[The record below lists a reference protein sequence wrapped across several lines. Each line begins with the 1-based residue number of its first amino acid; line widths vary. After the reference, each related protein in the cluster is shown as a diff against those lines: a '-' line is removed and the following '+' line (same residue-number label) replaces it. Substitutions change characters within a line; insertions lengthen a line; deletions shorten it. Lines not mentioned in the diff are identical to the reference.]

1 MEFVAEDTA
10 DLTIVTVAGR
20 LDSVA
25 AVQFS
30 GHLAELRHNGSTQL
44 LIELSRLTYISSA
57 GCRALFIAARQS
69 AERGGRLALCGMTG
83 AVKDVVELAGLAGQ
97 VGIYASRNEAVM
109 QLSAA

>member
-20 LDSVA
+20 LDSA
-25 AVQFS
+25 AALQFS
-30 GHLAELRHNGSTQL
+30 GRLAELQQDGKAPV

-57 GCRALFIAARQS
+57 GCRALFVAARRTAAHGSQ
-69 AERGGRLALCGMTG
+69 LALCGMNGT
-83 AVKDVVELAGLAGQ
+83 VKQVVELAGLSSQ
-97 VGIYASRNEAVM
+97 VGIFTSREEAVT

>member
-25 AVQFS
+25 AAQFS
-30 GHLAELRHNGSTQL
+30 GRLAELRHEGRTQL
-44 LIELSRLTYISSA
+44 LIELSNLTYISSA
-57 GCRALFIAARQS
+57 GCRVLFVAARQT
-69 AERGGRLALCGMTG
+69 AERGSRLALCGMTG
-83 AVKDVVELAGLAGQ
+83 AVKNVVELAGLAGQ
-97 VGIYASRNEAVM
+97 VGIYASREEAVM

>member
-1 MEFVAEDTA
+1 MEFAAEDTA

-25 AVQFS
+25 AAQFS
-30 GHLAELRHNGSTQL
+30 GRLAELRHDGTTQL

-57 GCRALFIAARQS
+57 GCRVLFVAARQS
-69 AERGGRLALCGMTG
+69 AEHGGRLALCGMSG

-97 VGIYASRNEAVM
+97 VGIYPSREEALI

>member
-1 MEFVAEDTA
+1 MEFIAEDTA

-25 AVQFS
+25 AAQFS
-30 GHLAELRHNGSTQL
+30 GRLAELRHDGRTQL

-57 GCRALFIAARQS
+57 GCRVLFVAARQT
-69 AERGGRLALCGMTG
+69 AERGSGLALCGMTG
-83 AVKDVVELAGLAGQ
+83 AVKNVVELAGLGGQ
-97 VGIYASRNEAVM
+97 VGIYASREEAVA

>member
-25 AVQFS
+25 AAQFS
-30 GHLAELRHNGSTQL
+30 GRLAELQRHSSTQL

-57 GCRALFIAARQS
+57 GCRVLFIAARQS
-69 AERGGRLALCGMTG
+69 AERGSRLALCGMAG

-97 VGIYASRNEAVM
+97 VGVYTSREEAVM